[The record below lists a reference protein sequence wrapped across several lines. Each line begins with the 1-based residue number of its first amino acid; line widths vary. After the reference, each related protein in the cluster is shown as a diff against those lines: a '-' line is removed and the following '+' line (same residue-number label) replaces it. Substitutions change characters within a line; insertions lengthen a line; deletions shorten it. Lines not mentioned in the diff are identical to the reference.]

1 MTPATPSFGDSLN
14 VMTEQLA
21 AASVDLIYLDPPFNS
36 KRDYNML
43 LRGKAQ
49 ASVFQDTW
57 RWSLRC
63 AAGVSLGHATGC
75 RWSKME
81 GSRKEGI

>member
-57 RWSLRC
+57 RWSLRLRC
-63 AAGVSLGHATGC
+63 RRLSGTRHGVQV
-75 RWSKME
+75 E
-81 GSRKEGI
+81 